1 MQSVW
6 LRTGEHTVLAHKSD
20 SNIRK
25 YHKPLN
31 INIGMIIFG
40 VMFIYIIICI
50 LMYTRTEHLTGYEV
64 KMGSLTVNNVYR
76 GIALRE
82 ETLYQAVDAG
92 FIYYF
97 VPEGTH
103 VACGDL
109 VYAVD
114 SSSNLAELMNETAEE
129 KKLTNSDYNSLKLKI
144 MNYRSGFDET
154 SFSTVYDFKYDLQSE
169 VAKLSNQTLLQAMN
183 EMTDTAGIS
192 RYYADKAG
200 VVVLSGDGFEETTPQ
215 EITWDS
221 YDEEKYDKDQYL
233 AADRFGKNDNVY
245 KLVTSEDWE
254 IVIPVDTER
263 VPELEEAEY
272 VKVKFMKDQYETSG
286 KVTVY
291 GSDAEQGVTFVGLSF
306 TTSMINYVT
315 DRFVDVELVL
325 EENTGLKIPN
335 SAIAQ
340 RNFFLIEEDYIVL
353 HSDNKTQ
360 GVMRQTFT
368 EDNEMTTEFVQTPI
382 YNVDQEAGIY
392 YVDESVLKVGDV
404 LYKQDSTET
413 CTVSKQASL
422 IGVYNINKGYAD
434 FKQIKVL
441 YDNEEYSIV
450 ESNTSYGLRA
460 YDYIALDASTVVADQ
475 FVTEKGLSG
484 REDTR

>member
-1 MQSVW
+1 M
-6 LRTGEHTVLAHKSD
+6 AHKSD

-76 GIALRE
+76 GIALRK
-82 ETLYQAVDAG
+82 ETLYEAIDAG
-92 FIYYF
+92 FVYYF

-114 SSSNLAELMNETAEE
+114 SSSNLAEIMNEAADENM
-129 KKLTNSDYNSLKLKI
+129 LTNNDYNGLKLKI

-154 SFSTVYDFKYDLQSE
+154 AFSTVYDFKYDLQSE
-169 VAKLSNQTLLQAMN
+169 VAKLNNQALLHAMN
-183 EMTDTAGIS
+183 AMTETAGIS
-192 RYYADKAG
+192 RCYADKAG
-200 VVVLSGDGFEETTPQ
+200 AVVFSGDGFEETTPQ
-215 EITWDS
+215 EITLDS
-221 YDEEKYDKDQYL
+221 YDEEKYIKNQYL
-233 AADRFGKNDNVY
+233 AAGRFGKNDNVY
-245 KLVTSEDWE
+245 KLVTSENWE

-272 VKVKFMKDQYETSG
+272 VKVKFMKDQYVTSG

-291 GSDAEQGVTFVGLSF
+291 GSDAEEGITFVGLTF
-306 TTSMINYVT
+306 TTSMINYIT
-315 DRFVDVELVL
+315 DRFIDIELVL

-368 EDNEMTTEFVQTPI
+368 EDNELTTEFVKTPI
-382 YNVDQEAGIY
+382 YNVDEEEGIY

-404 LYKQDSTET
+404 LYKPDSADT

-422 IGVYNINKGYAD
+422 IGVFNINKGYAD

-460 YDYIALDASTVVADQ
+460 YDHIALDASTVVADQ

-484 REDTR
+484 KEDAE

>member
-1 MQSVW
+1 MAQ
-6 LRTGEHTVLAHKSD
+6 GKH

-50 LMYTRTEHLTGYEV
+50 IMYTRTEHLNGYEV

-82 ETLYQAVDAG
+82 ETLYQSIDAG
-92 FIYYF
+92 YAYYF

-114 SSSNLAELMNETAEE
+114 SSSNLAELMNETSEE
-129 KKLTNSDYNSLKLKI
+129 KKLTNSDYNSLKSKI
-144 MNYRSGFDET
+144 MNYRSSFSET
-154 SFSTVYDFKYDLQSE
+154 EFSTVYDFRYDLQSE
-169 VAKLSNQTLLQAMN
+169 VAKLNNQAVLNAMN
-183 EMTDTAGIS
+183 EMAEMTGIS
-192 RYYADKAG
+192 KCYADKAG
-200 VVVLSGDGFEETTPQ
+200 AVVFSSDGYENLTPQ
-215 EITWDS
+215 EITLES
-221 YDEEKYDKDQYL
+221 FDEETYSKNQFL
-233 AADRFGKNDNVY
+233 VANRFGKDDNIY
-245 KLVTSEDWE
+245 KLVTKEDWE
-254 IVIPVDTER
+254 VVIPVDTER
-263 VPELEEAEY
+263 AAELQEAEY

-291 GSDAEQGVTFVGLSF
+291 GSDEEAGITFVGLKF
-306 TTSMINYVT
+306 TTSMINYIM
-315 DRFVDVELVL
+315 DRFLDVELVL
-325 EENTGLKIPN
+325 EEKTGLKIPN

-353 HSDNKTQ
+353 HDDNKTQ

-368 EDNEMTTEFVQTPI
+368 EDNEITTEFVETPI
-382 YNVDQEAGIY
+382 YNVDEKEGIY
-392 YVDESVLKVGDV
+392 YIDESVLKVGDV
-404 LYKQDSTET
+404 LYQEDSVET

-434 FKQIKVL
+434 FKQINVL

-450 ESNTSYGLRA
+450 ESNTKYGLRA

-475 FVTEKGLSG
+475 FVTEKGLE
-484 REDTR
+484 RN

>member
-1 MQSVW
+1 MAQANS
-6 LRTGEHTVLAHKSD
+6 

-50 LMYTRTEHLTGYEV
+50 IMYTRTEHLNGYEV

-82 ETLYQAVDAG
+82 EMLCKAIDAG
-92 FIYYF
+92 YAYYF

-114 SSSNLAELMNETAEE
+114 SSSNLAELMNDTSEE
-129 KKLTNSDYNSLKLKI
+129 KKLTNSDYNSLKTKI
-144 MNYRSGFDET
+144 ANYTSSFNET
-154 SFSTVYDFKYDLQSE
+154 EFSTVYDFKYDLQSE
-169 VAKLSNQTLLQAMN
+169 VAKLNNQAVLNAMN
-183 EMTDTAGIS
+183 EMTETTGIIKG
-192 RYYADKAG
+192 YAEKAG
-200 VVVLSGDGFEETTPQ
+200 AVVFSSDGYEDLKPQ
-215 EITWDS
+215 EITLKS
-221 YDEEKYDKDQYL
+221 FDEEAYTKNQYL
-233 AADRFGKNDNVY
+233 AANRFGKNDDIY
-245 KLVTSEDWE
+245 KLVTKEDWE
-254 IVIPVDTER
+254 VVIQVDSER
-263 VPELEEAEY
+263 VPELQEAEY

-291 GSDAEQGVTFVGLSF
+291 GSDEEEGITFVGLTF
-306 TTSMINYVT
+306 TTSMINYIM
-315 DRFVDVELVL
+315 DRFVDIELVL
-325 EENTGLKIPN
+325 EEKTGLKIPN

-340 RNFFLIEEDYIVL
+340 RNFFLIDEEYIVL

-368 EDNEMTTEFVQTPI
+368 EDNEITTEFVETPI
-382 YNVDQEAGIY
+382 YNVDEKEGIY
-392 YVDESVLKVGDV
+392 YIDESVLKVGDV
-404 LYKQDSTET
+404 LYQEDSVET

-434 FKQIKVL
+434 FKRINVL

-450 ESNTSYGLRA
+450 ESNTKYGLRA

-475 FVTEKGLSG
+475 FVTEKGLEKD
-484 REDTR
+484 RE